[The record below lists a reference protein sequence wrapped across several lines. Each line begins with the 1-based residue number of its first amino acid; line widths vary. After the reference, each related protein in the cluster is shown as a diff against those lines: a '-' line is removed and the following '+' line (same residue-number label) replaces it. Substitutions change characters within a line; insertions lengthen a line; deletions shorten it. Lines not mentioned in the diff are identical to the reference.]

1 MRGERERERARGRE
15 LLDQFTRDHA
25 SALFFFLSL
34 SPVHRVQL
42 EGTAPIWHH
51 GSTRRKKKERERGRV
66 ERIAYVVGFVLPFAA
81 SLSPPPP
88 PSLSHT
94 MSDSDDRIHLQVT
107 YSGRTLSLA
116 LEPSARLSR
125 LVSVL
130 EQEFS
135 VATSTAKLVAKGKK
149 LDLSL
154 SANDDPDETTIE
166 HFLEL
171 NRLVAT
177 TTTTTRPVKMLL
189 IGPRSDALDALRDAE
204 HVRDKK
210 RLAFR
215 HHASLAKLAK
225 PTSTAVFVS
234 TTTSDH
240 YGFSK
245 LEPFPETTVA
255 CFEMRSRML
264 ERLSTDPAV
273 LDIMKRHKF
282 SVGVL

>member
-1 MRGERERERARGRE
+1 
-15 LLDQFTRDHA
+15 
-25 SALFFFLSL
+25 
-34 SPVHRVQL
+34 
-42 EGTAPIWHH
+42 
-51 GSTRRKKKERERGRV
+51 
-66 ERIAYVVGFVLPFAA
+66 
-81 SLSPPPP
+81 
-88 PSLSHT
+88 